1 MKLRFHFQD
10 TSKPSV
16 NVINPICISLP
27 ATHYKASVVSQRSF
41 NSSSSVTAVSETS
54 VPATQTLITATSHPT
69 NQLVASKNVQTYQ
82 RIYPVSTIPQSTS
95 AAANKPYILTL
106 NDVSTGRNDGMSRRS
121 RMRNITTETFATLN
135 KPQPMFCEHK
145 PKLSMY
151 SNWQQSTVDSEEA
164 KLNLLYISTCST
176 KPRMGV
182 KQLWRYTTALRE
194 MGVLKVTHS
203 SFWDYSTKIRL
214 RQNATA
220 TATTVTPMN
229 SQAVIASF
237 VQERSSTIASTSATV
252 STTNVTTFVTPS
264 NPPNGRSDS
273 DSNISDKEN
282 MAMAERDRNALT
294 SLKEIT
300 DKQQSQRTQVTSES
314 AKTLSQKIVGGYFS
328 NEVYVYVRG
337 RGRGRYVC
345 GRCGIRCKKP
355 SMLKKHI

>member
-1 MKLRFHFQD
+1 
-10 TSKPSV
+10 
-16 NVINPICISLP
+16 
-27 ATHYKASVVSQRSF
+27 
-41 NSSSSVTAVSETS
+41 
-54 VPATQTLITATSHPT
+54 
-69 NQLVASKNVQTYQ
+69 
-82 RIYPVSTIPQSTS
+82 
-95 AAANKPYILTL
+95 
-106 NDVSTGRNDGMSRRS
+106 
-121 RMRNITTETFATLN
+121 
-135 KPQPMFCEHK
+135 
-145 PKLSMY
+145 
-151 SNWQQSTVDSEEA
+151 
-164 KLNLLYISTCST
+164 
-176 KPRMGV
+176 MGV